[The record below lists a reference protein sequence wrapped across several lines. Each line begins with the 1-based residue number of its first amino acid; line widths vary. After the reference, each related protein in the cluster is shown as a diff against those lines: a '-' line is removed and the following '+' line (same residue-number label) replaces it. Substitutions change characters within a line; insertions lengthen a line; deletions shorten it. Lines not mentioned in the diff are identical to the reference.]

1 MLNPK
6 LFHIFALM
14 NPCFA
19 IIDSNTLSAISL
31 KEMLGS
37 MYAGVEIHTYGSI
50 ERFIMDSNRHFIH
63 FFASTDI
70 LFSNPEEFET
80 LKEHTTVIS
89 RGAGRKFEEAG
100 YNVLNVS
107 LDKAEIASQLM
118 HTQLTGGKRKLPS
131 CSNTQSKNELSD
143 REKEVLRH
151 MIKGLINKE
160 IADMMGISVPTV
172 IFHRN
177 NICRK
182 MKTRAIGRL
191 AIHAVLAGII
201 DMKDI

>member
-1 MLNPK
+1 
-6 LFHIFALM
+6 M

-31 KEMLGS
+31 KEMLS
-37 MYAGVEIHTYGSI
+37 SIFCGVEIHTYGSI

-80 LKEHTTVIS
+80 LKEQTTIIS

-107 LDKAEIASQLM
+107 LEKAEIAAQLL
-118 HTQLTGGKRKLPS
+118 QLPFTSAGRKLRS
-131 CSNTQSKNELSD
+131 LSRTQSRQELSD

-151 MIKGLINKE
+151 MVKGLINKE
-160 IADMMGISVPTV
+160 IADLMGISVPTV

-182 MKTRAIGRL
+182 MNTRAIGRL
-191 AIHAVLAGII
+191 AIYAVLSGII
-201 DMKDI
+201 DMKEI